1 MHAFIPPEGEGKVAD
16 IVLVHMAAVEVCL
29 GLLGTRMQPRL
40 HNCIHTTGQ
49 SIFGSTSMDEIQ
61 QQEVGQVTVL
71 TNVGT
76 ICLLKIVMV
85 TSLCMFCTE
94 VQVSIEVINNRGFAA
109 D

>member
-1 MHAFIPPEGEGKVAD
+1 
-16 IVLVHMAAVEVCL
+16 
-29 GLLGTRMQPRL
+29 
-40 HNCIHTTGQ
+40 
-49 SIFGSTSMDEIQ
+49 MDEIQ